1 MGAAV
6 RTSYIFAGLIWVL
19 LLGVANA
26 AEQLQFGP
34 PDAWVEEAKI
44 PSPDPDKKHAPYQ
57 FLLLDTQSNFAE
69 SRTESYVRTVIKVQ
83 SPEGLGAAG
92 NVALSWHPDTGEV
105 KVHHLSI
112 LRGKE
117 VINVLDQ
124 GQRFSILRREP
135 NLEAAT
141 IDGVLTAAMQPSGI
155 QVGDIV
161 DFAYTQTLDNPVFG
175 GTASH
180 TAPFMN
186 SIEVR
191 QLKVRYQ
198 WPESRDMK
206 WQTSSDLPSPKIS
219 ETKTGRELS
228 LRLTDIVP
236 PTDIPENAPTRE
248 YLTGLL
254 EISDISEWATISSL
268 MAPLYQSAAELSA
281 DSLLKAEAAKIAAET
296 DDPVK
301 RAERALRLVQDQIRY
316 LFLGIDAGAYIPASA
331 DETWARRF
339 GDCKAKTV
347 VLLALLQELGIDAE
361 PALVSSSFG
370 DGLDQRLP
378 SFAVF
383 DHVIVKATIGD
394 VTHWLDGTRIGDRQ
408 LKYIVLPGFNWA
420 LPIRQTGAQLEQI
433 DIPPLD
439 EPAASVFL
447 EIDGGEGFIDKT
459 PAKGRM
465 IVTGDT
471 AILLRQQMS
480 VLAQEQAQEARTAM
494 WQAIDPDI
502 EPDQSDIVFD
512 EASPIATT
520 TFSGHIELEK
530 ISRANRQFIKIPG
543 SRIGWDVSQME
554 DEVDERT
561 APWLLAYPLYRQ
573 DVVTII
579 LPKDRPNVMLKG
591 GDIDTVIGG
600 VELKRKV
607 HVEGGAVTMTS
618 STRTTQAEL
627 PANSSAIFIS
637 AMKAAY
643 ENDASFGLPK
653 TGQSKNEKEL
663 DRWKSQELI
672 TAEEYI
678 RRGSAF
684 LNAARFDDAIT
695 DFSEAIAL
703 DEDNSAPF
711 SDRGLALHYLQR
723 YDEAAADFEQ
733 AVELDANNWVGV
745 YGQGLTF
752 AHNENYA
759 AAIDKFNASLDINPD
774 YLIALA
780 TRAYAK
786 IELDDIEG
794 AINDMRHYLE
804 RLPQDIARLPQL
816 ASLLQGAQRYDEAIA
831 VIDRAIA
838 AEPVEYN
845 YFRVRADIYED
856 AGNLELALSDYDQVV
871 KLSKKSSTA
880 LNNRCWF
887 RVMNNIELEKALKDC
902 NQAIK
907 TDPDNINAYDSRGY
921 VHLRLN
927 DQQNAIT
934 DFNSALAIEPDLAA
948 SLYGRGLAKL
958 RIEDDSGNADIAQAI
973 ELDSTI
979 SSYFEEYGL
988 TE

>member
-1 MGAAV
+1 M
-6 RTSYIFAGLIWVL
+6 RSTYILACLIWVL
-19 LLGVANA
+19 LLGSVNA

-34 PDAWVEEAKI
+34 PEAWVEKTKI
-44 PSPDPDKKHAPYQ
+44 PSPDPAKTHAPYQ

-69 SRTESYVRTVIKVQ
+69 AATESYIRTAIKVQ
-83 SPEGLGAAG
+83 NPEGLGAAG
-92 NVALSWHPDTGEV
+92 NVALSWHPDTSEV
-105 KVHHLSI
+105 KVHHLRI
-112 LRGKE
+112 LRGKDA
-117 VINVLDQ
+117 IDVLDQ
-124 GQRFSILRREP
+124 GQRFTILRREP

-180 TAPFMN
+180 TAAFINSFEARRMN
-186 SIEVR
+186 
-191 QLKVRYQ
+191 VRYQ
-198 WPESRDMK
+198 WPKSRNMK
-206 WQTSSDLPSPKIS
+206 WQTSPDLPSPKS
-219 ETKTGRELS
+219 SKTKAGRELN
-228 LRLTDIVP
+228 LTLTDIVP
-236 PTDIPENAPTRE
+236 PTDLPENAPTRE
-248 YLTGLL
+248 YLTGLV
-254 EISDISEWATISSL
+254 EISDIPEWATISSL
-268 MAPLYQSAAELSA
+268 MAPLYESAAELSS

-301 RAERALRLVQDQIRY
+301 RAEKTLRLVQDQVRY

-347 VLLALLQELGIDAE
+347 ILLALLQELGINAE
-361 PALVSSSFG
+361 PALVSTSFG

-383 DHVIVKATIGD
+383 DHVIVKATIGG
-394 VTHWLDGTRIGDRQ
+394 VTYWLDGTRIGDRQ
-408 LKYIVLPGFNWA
+408 LKYIVLSGFNWA
-420 LPIRQTGAQLEQI
+420 LPIRQTGAQLERI
-433 DIPPLD
+433 ETPPLD

-447 EIDGGEGFIDKT
+447 EVDGGEGFIGET
-459 PAKGRM
+459 PATGRM
-465 IVTGDT
+465 IITGDT

-480 VLAQEQAQEARTAM
+480 VLTPQQAQEARTAM
-494 WQAIDPDI
+494 WQAIDSSI
-502 EPDQSDIVFD
+502 EPNQSDIVFD
-512 EASPIATT
+512 EGSPIATA

-530 ISRANRQFIKIPG
+530 NSPTNLQFIKIPG
-543 SRIGWDVSQME
+543 SRIGWDVSNME
-554 DEVDERT
+554 NDVDERT

-573 DVVTII
+573 DTVTIT

-607 HVEGGAVTMTS
+607 HVEDGAVTMMS

-627 PANSSAIFIS
+627 PANSSAAFIS
-637 AMKAAY
+637 AMKTAY
-643 ENDASFGLPK
+643 ENDASFGTPVA
-653 TGQSKNEKEL
+653 GQSKNEKEL
-663 DRWKSQELI
+663 DRWKSEKLT

-684 LNAARFDDAIT
+684 LNAARFDDAIA
-695 DFSEAIAL
+695 DFSEAITL

-711 SDRGLALHYLQR
+711 SDRGLALYYLKR
-723 YDEAAADFEQ
+723 FDEAAADFEQ
-733 AVELDANNWVGV
+733 AVKLNANNWAGV
-745 YGQGLTF
+745 YGQGLIF
-752 AHNENYA
+752 AHNENFA
-759 AAIDKFNASLDINPD
+759 GAIERFNASLDINPD
-774 YLIALA
+774 YLIALN
-780 TRAYAK
+780 TRAFVKA
-786 IELDDIEG
+786 ELDDLEG

-804 RLPQDIARLPQL
+804 RVPQDISKLPQF
-816 ASLLQGAQRYDEAIA
+816 ASWLRDAQQYDEAITA
-831 VIDRAIA
+831 VTRAIT
-838 AEPVEYN
+838 AEPTEYN
-845 YFRVRADIYED
+845 YFLVRADIYEENGD
-856 AGNLELALSDYDQVV
+856 LELALSDHDQAV
-871 KLSKKSSTA
+871 KLSKKSATA

-927 DQQNAIT
+927 DQQNALA

-958 RIEDDSGNADIAQAI
+958 RIEDDSGNADIAQAV